1 MNGHRGLPRA
11 LSHNVR
17 LLIMDEPS
25 SILDDG
31 EVEVLFGVVRR
42 LTAEGVGV
50 VYISHRLDE
59 IPRIGSRVTVLSDG
73 RTVATGLPAD
83 TPSGQLVE
91 KMVGRKIEQ
100 LFPARPK
107 ASGDVLLSVSGVT
120 RAPDVRDVSFEAR
133 AGEVLGIGGLVGAGR
148 TELLRLIYGL
158 DPRDGGEVL
167 LEASR
172 CRPAGRAR
180 RSAPGW
186 GSRREDGKSQGL
198 LLDWSLAKNVT
209 LADLGQFRRGGL
221 ISLRDEKEA
230 AAKQLRALGTVPD
243 DANRLARE
251 LSGGNQQKVVLSRW
265 LLHECRVLMLDEP
278 TRGVDVGS
286 RTEIYKLI
294 AELAGR
300 GLGVVVESSEFEE
313 LLGIATRILVMREGA
328 VVAELEGESAT
339 ELELLHHAVAPTEEV
354 AA

>member
-1 MNGHRGLPRA
+1 
-11 LSHNVR
+11 
-17 LLIMDEPS
+17 
-25 SILDDG
+25 
-31 EVEVLFGVVRR
+31 
-42 LTAEGVGV
+42 
-50 VYISHRLDE
+50 
-59 IPRIGSRVTVLSDG
+59 
-73 RTVATGLPAD
+73 
-83 TPSGQLVE
+83 
-91 KMVGRKIEQ
+91 
-100 LFPARPK
+100 
-107 ASGDVLLSVSGVT
+107 
-120 RAPDVRDVSFEAR
+120 
-133 AGEVLGIGGLVGAGR
+133 
-148 TELLRLIYGL
+148 
-158 DPRDGGEVL
+158 
-167 LEASR
+167 
-172 CRPAGRAR
+172 
-180 RSAPGW
+180 
-186 GSRREDGKSQGL
+186 
-198 LLDWSLAKNVT
+198 
-209 LADLGQFRRGGL
+209 
-221 ISLRDEKEA
+221 
-230 AAKQLRALGTVPD
+230 VPD